1 MHRAFSPVSL
11 SACLLASTVV
21 ASTASSTFD
30 LGRFSPQDIITRDV
44 AIIGGGSAGTY
55 SAISLKDKGKSVI
68 VIEKKHRIGGH
79 FNTYIDPATGTTIDM
94 GVMIFHNI
102 SIVQDYFGRFDVPL
116 ADAPGFFQSLLNYD
130 FRTGKEV
137 PLSFTPSAAEISAA
151 LGTYA
156 EQLSKYPRLND
167 GVFLPDPVPEE
178 LYRPFG
184 EFVEKYG
191 IQAAV
196 PTMYNYNPGV
206 GDILAN
212 PTVEVF
218 RYWTLNFVHS
228 YLNGFL
234 MTAHRNASEIATK
247 AEAELSSSSSLLLN
261 TEVAHA
267 DRGEDGAGVRLVV
280 RTPQGIKLIRAKK
293 LLIAIPPKLDF
304 LAPFDLS
311 DNEKTLFG
319 KYIDAGYYVGIV
331 RNTGFPENNSISNAA
346 LDTEYNFP
354 YLPGAY
360 SFAPGQLPELQ
371 RVTYA
376 TPQSR
381 KSFPLP
387 DEKVK
392 ADILQTVKTVQKQNP
407 GKFVSQGEPEWV
419 NFRSHAPYFLQAPAE
434 DIKDGFYKKLY
445 ALQGLRNTY
454 WTGAAFRAEDSSLI
468 WKFTEEIVL
477 PQLLAGL

>member
-1 MHRAFSPVSL
+1 MHRVFSFVSL
-11 SACLLASTVV
+11 SACLLASAV

-30 LGRFSPQDIITRDV
+30 LGSFKPQDIITRDV
-44 AIIGGGSAGTY
+44 AVIGGGSAGTY

-68 VIEKKHRIGGH
+68 VIEKKDRIGGH
-79 FNTYIDPATGTTIDM
+79 FETYIDPATGTTIDM
-94 GVMIFHNI
+94 GVTIFHNI
-102 SIVQDYFGRFDVPL
+102 SIVRDYFGRFDVPL
-116 ADAPGFFQSLLNYD
+116 ADAPGFVQSLLNYD

-137 PLSFTPSAAEISAA
+137 PLSFTPSAKEISAA
-151 LGTYA
+151 LVTYA
-156 EQLSKYPRLND
+156 EQLSKYPGLKD

-184 EFVEKYG
+184 EFVQKYG

-234 MTAHRNASEIATK
+234 MTAHKNASEIATK
-247 AEAELSSSSSLLLN
+247 AEAELSSSASLLLN
-261 TEVAHA
+261 SEVAHA

-280 RTPQGIKLIRAKK
+280 RTPEGKKLVCAKK

-319 KYIDAGYYVGIV
+319 KYIDVGYYVGIV
-331 RNTGFPENNSISNAA
+331 RNTGFPEDNSISNAA
-346 LDTEYNFP
+346 PDTEYNFP
-354 YLPGAY
+354 HLPGAY
-360 SFAPGQLPELQ
+360 SFAPGVLPELQ
-371 RVTYA
+371 RGTYA

-387 DEKVK
+387 DEQVK
-392 ADILQTVKTVQKQNP
+392 ADILRSVKRLQEENP

-419 NFRSHAPYFLQAPAE
+419 DFRSHAPYFLQAPAE
-434 DIKDGFYKKLY
+434 DIKEGFYEKLY

-477 PQLLAGL
+477 PQLLASL